1 MKIVNVS
8 VTSNFTAMEDKIR
21 PYLKVHNATFF
32 TAFKPYVYI
41 YMCEHLR
48 KALCIFNFVGVRSR
62 KSHSPARGPTVQES
76 RCKKSCMVPL

>member
-21 PYLKVHNATFF
+21 PYSKVHNATFF

-41 YMCEHLR
+41 YM
-48 KALCIFNFVGVRSR
+48 
-62 KSHSPARGPTVQES
+62 
-76 RCKKSCMVPL
+76 